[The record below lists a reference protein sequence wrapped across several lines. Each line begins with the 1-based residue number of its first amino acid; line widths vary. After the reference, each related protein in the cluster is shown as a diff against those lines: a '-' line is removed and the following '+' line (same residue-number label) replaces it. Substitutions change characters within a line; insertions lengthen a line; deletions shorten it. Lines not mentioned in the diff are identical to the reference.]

1 MPMKTTK
8 QLIAEV
14 SAELNAVKAADM
26 GLEAAQAFAQEAA
39 NQYAAGDVLKGK
51 DALDN
56 LLSLLVELRKA
67 VPANVTPA
75 SAGPVGKSPHE
86 QYLEQ
91 AVGIVNESLK
101 RMEEATGKVRDALA
115 SAGESVQAA
124 LIATQ
129 ALKSSDLK
137 DAA

>member
-1 MPMKTTK
+1 MKTVKT
-8 QLIAEV
+8 LIAEV
-14 SAELNAVKAADM
+14 DAELNAVKAADM

-51 DALDN
+51 EALDN
-56 LLSLLVELRKA
+56 LLSLLPALREA

-91 AVGIVNESLK
+91 AVGVVNESLK
-101 RMEEATGKVRDALA
+101 HMEEATGHVRDSLVKA
-115 SAGESVQAA
+115 SESIQSA
-124 LIATQ
+124 LIAT
-129 ALKSSDLK
+129 AAIKSPDLKK

>member
-1 MPMKTTK
+1 MKTVKT
-8 QLIAEV
+8 LIAEV
-14 SAELNAVKAADM
+14 DAELNAVKAADM

-51 DALDN
+51 EALDN
-56 LLSLLVELRKA
+56 LLSLLPALRKA

-91 AVGIVNESLK
+91 AAGIVNESLK
-101 RMEEATGKVRDALA
+101 KMEENTTHVRDALA
-115 SAGESVQAA
+115 KAGEAAQAA
-124 LIATQ
+124 LIAM
-129 ALKSSDLK
+129 AAIKSPDLKK

>member
-1 MPMKTTK
+1 MKTVKT
-8 QLIAEV
+8 LIAEV
-14 SAELNAVKAADM
+14 DAELNAVKAADM

-51 DALDN
+51 EALDN
-56 LLSLLVELRKA
+56 LLSLLPALRAA

-91 AVGIVNESLK
+91 AVGVVNDSLK
-101 RMEEATGKVRDALA
+101 HMEEATGRVRDALVAA
-115 SAGESVQAA
+115 SESVQSA
-124 LIATQ
+124 LIAT
-129 ALKSSDLK
+129 AAIKSPDLK
-137 DAA
+137 A